1 MRSRR
6 GVWLWLFVV
15 SAMCSLTAQRDAEKP
30 AGGEPFL
37 GTWTGTWEWSG
48 GSGGIEVTLDK
59 DKDGALSGAVSVTGE
74 PAYKA
79 TFKSLSFDG
88 NKMKATYDYPEGE
101 RIEVVLAGS
110 FEGDAVT
117 GTWLARESGADTEV
131 ASGTWTARRK

>member
-1 MRSRR
+1 MN
-6 GVWLWLFVV
+6 
-15 SAMCSLTAQRDAEKP
+15 
-30 AGGEPFL
+30 PFN
-37 GTWTGTWEWSG
+37 GTWVADIAKSQRHPNH
-48 GSGGIEVTLDK
+48 L
-59 DKDGALSGAVSVTGE
+59 
-74 PAYKA
+74 
-79 TFKSLSFDG
+79 FQSLSFDG